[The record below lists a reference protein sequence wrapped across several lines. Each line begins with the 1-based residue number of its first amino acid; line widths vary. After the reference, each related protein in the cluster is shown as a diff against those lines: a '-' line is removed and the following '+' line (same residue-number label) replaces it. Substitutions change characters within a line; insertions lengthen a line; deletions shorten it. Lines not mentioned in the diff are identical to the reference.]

1 MPFKCVVPL
10 CNSNHEKSIYEG
22 DGVFP
27 VFEFPG
33 KKKPDL
39 HKRWIR
45 FVNRSDW
52 EPTDSS
58 RICSK
63 HFESKYIK
71 HGTERVRLLRKLD
84 PVPTIYPK
92 EAEEKPSL
100 LPTEPTKA
108 RKPPTVRVFQED
120 EISDYTEKFS
130 IKSFADLLTKTCLDG
145 YQVKRTENYIIYYRV
160 EFREPSM
167 CPQIMEAI
175 KIDNELRVEL
185 QFKGNPVPLPSWF
198 VKGRDGKVNNL
209 TQIENFPS
217 HIRDI
222 TNSGDGQ
229 VSIFEELEKRRFYK
243 PQGRPPYS
251 SAVIR
256 YALLLRHT
264 SAQAYRLLL
273 EKFPLPSFSL
283 LAKIQQGGVDAIKA
297 IKLLLET
304 WICSPSEM
312 TDRHGGDGKR
322 EDMCVE

>member
-22 DGVFP
+22 DRVFP

-33 KKKPDL
+33 EKKPDL

-130 IKSFADLLTKTCLDG
+130 IKSFDDLLTKTSLDG
-145 YQVKRTENYIIYYRV
+145 YQV
-160 EFREPSM
+160 
-167 CPQIMEAI
+167 
-175 KIDNELRVEL
+175 
-185 QFKGNPVPLPSWF
+185 
-198 VKGRDGKVNNL
+198 
-209 TQIENFPS
+209 
-217 HIRDI
+217 
-222 TNSGDGQ
+222 
-229 VSIFEELEKRRFYK
+229 
-243 PQGRPPYS
+243 
-251 SAVIR
+251 R
-256 YALLLRHT
+256 Y
-264 SAQAYRLLL
+264 Q
-273 EKFPLPSFSL
+273 
-283 LAKIQQGGVDAIKA
+283 
-297 IKLLLET
+297 
-304 WICSPSEM
+304 
-312 TDRHGGDGKR
+312 
-322 EDMCVE
+322 